1 MRVGAL
7 SGLSSGDAREP
18 YFPSMLAN
26 LTHNIKRERKRAPAI
41 FERHQR
47 RGALPHRVQKRSQ
60 LRMQRFFGS
69 DRRFGDFN
77 LRIDGGS
84 ARRRSVSSNGEDE
97 HFLASVIDG
106 DVLVRLEET
115 QLAHA
120 FGGN

>member
-18 YFPSMLAN
+18 YFPSMLPN

-60 LRMQRFFGS
+60 LRMQGFFGS
-69 DRRFGDFN
+69 HRRLGDFN
-77 LRIDGGS
+77 LRIDS
-84 ARRRSVSSNGEDE
+84 RRARRRAIGSNREDE
-97 HFLASVIDG
+97 QFLASVI
-106 DVLVRLEET
+106 
-115 QLAHA
+115 
-120 FGGN
+120 